1 MDTEP
6 DTTLGRPFSSPDAQ
20 ATPWASV
27 LAVLGEAEVF
37 WLSTVRPDGR
47 PHVTPLLAV
56 WSLGG
61 LCFTTGGRER
71 KAHNLEHNPRCA
83 LTTGTNSLTG
93 MDVVIEGV
101 ASLVDGRSERA
112 QAVADFEHK
121 YGAHLT
127 SPEGTWYGLG
137 AAVVAGDVRLYRVA
151 PTVGFAFG
159 KLSMS
164 SQTRYTWP
172 GR

>member
-1 MDTEP
+1 MDSEP
-6 DTTLGRPFSSPDAQ
+6 DVTLGPYSSPEAH
-20 ATPWASV
+20 ATPWAEA
-27 LAVLGEAEVF
+27 LALIGEAEVF

-61 LCFTTGGRER
+61 LCFTTGGEER
-71 KAHNLEHNPRCA
+71 KARNLAHEPHCA
-83 LTTGTNSLTG
+83 LTTGTHALSGT
-93 MDVVIEGV
+93 DVVVEGV
-101 ASLVDGRSERA
+101 ATPVDDRSARER
-112 QAVADFEHK
+112 AVADLEQK

-127 SPEGTWYGLG
+127 RPEGTWYGLG
-137 AAVVAGDVRLYRVA
+137 EAVVAGDVRLYRLA

-159 KLSMS
+159 KLPVS

-172 GR
+172 RS